1 MEMASGQLAG
11 QALCMEQYYKLLR
24 SHRLPGKDCDRLVT
38 MTTEPRNENSYII
51 VAYKS
56 EVIIKFLLFKEKLSY
71 CYECLFF

>member
-51 VAYKS
+51 VAYKN
-56 EVIIKFLLFKEKLSY
+56 EVIIKMFALLKKSLVIVMNI
-71 CYECLFF
+71 